1 LITVELKIVIKKQV
15 YNAPQSGTDESALFE
30 KDLEGMPLEIADGL
44 RRLREA
50 EEKAAL
56 N

>member
-1 LITVELKIVIKKQV
+1 MYFDHEWLLKFEMMAGVRLR
-15 YNAPQSGTDESALFE
+15 ALFE
-30 KDLEGMPLEIADGL
+30 KNLEGMPLEIADGL

>member
-1 LITVELKIVIKKQV
+1 MYFDNEWLLNFEMTAGLRLR
-15 YNAPQSGTDESALFE
+15 ALFE
-30 KDLEGMPLEIADGL
+30 KELEGMPLEIADGL

-50 EEKAAL
+50 AEKAAL